1 MNRTRRDFATVL
13 VRFAG
18 LWFAYLAFKQVA
30 SMAFFIW
37 YMVDIAGQ
45 FSEGISTMEKI
56 TLSTVLP
63 GAVSFVVSTSLSYYL
78 IRKGN
83 WVIEFVSKD
92 SINRP
97 DQVEPDGIVNDGAAP
112 HRD

>member
-18 LWFAYLAFKQVA
+18 LHFAYVAFKQVA

-37 YMVDIAGQ
+37 FVFETLVSFG
-45 FSEGISTMEKI
+45 EGISLSEKI
-56 TLSTVLP
+56 TLSTILP

-83 WVIEFVSKD
+83 WVIEFLSKD

-97 DQVEPDGIVNDGAAP
+97 DQVEP
-112 HRD
+112 